1 MRKTFAG
8 VGAWRILQGG
18 ADMLNQVIHGDCLE
32 VLRTMPDNSV
42 DAVVIDPPYGLSRTR
57 GFGLDDVYEE
67 VK

>member
-42 DAVVIDPPYGLSRTR
+42 D
-57 GFGLDDVYEE
+57 EE
-67 VK
+67 YCEIARRRIEQHKTQIERR